1 MEMLVNVKACQS
13 FESINQ
19 IEEGRK
25 KRNCCFFFLGK
36 PKGKDYSA
44 PLNGL
49 PAGNCNNTMTF
60 EVFSLSKY
68 LEDPIEPPLC
78 I

>member
-25 KRNCCFFFLGK
+25 RGIAVSSSWGK